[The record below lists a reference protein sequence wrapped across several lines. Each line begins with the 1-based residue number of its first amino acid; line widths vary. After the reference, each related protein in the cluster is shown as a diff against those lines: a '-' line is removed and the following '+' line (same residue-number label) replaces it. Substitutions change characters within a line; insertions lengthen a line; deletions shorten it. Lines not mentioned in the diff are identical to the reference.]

1 MRDGIILINKP
12 KGPSSNQTLQKVK
25 QRLAIKK
32 AGHFGTLDPL
42 ASGLLI
48 IGLNKGTKLSKLFL
62 NDDKSYE
69 AVIKFGQRTNTDD
82 AEGDVIDTS
91 LKKVSKSEVV
101 VVPEFKVIIPV
112 FPITSPVRLPVTL
125 PIKLPVVVS
134 IFAVSAWIPDHCNEE
149 VPKV

>member
-101 VVPEFKVIIPV
+101 E
-112 FPITSPVRLPVTL
+112 TL
-125 PIKLPVVVS
+125 SSFVGVQR
-134 IFAVSAWIPDHCNEE
+134 F
-149 VPKV
+149 

>member
-62 NDDKSYE
+62 RKMMNL
-69 AVIKFGQRTNTDD
+69 VIQSPINKLKTN
-82 AEGDVIDTS
+82 IP
-91 LKKVSKSEVV
+91 SKG
-101 VVPEFKVIIPV
+101 P
-112 FPITSPVRLPVTL
+112 
-125 PIKLPVVVS
+125 
-134 IFAVSAWIPDHCNEE
+134 
-149 VPKV
+149 

>member
-1 MRDGIILINKP
+1 MSDGIILINKP

-69 AVIKFGQRTNTDD
+69 L
-82 AEGDVIDTS
+82 S
-91 LKKVSKSEVV
+91 L
-101 VVPEFKVIIPV
+101 IHI
-112 FPITSPVRLPVTL
+112 
-125 PIKLPVVVS
+125 
-134 IFAVSAWIPDHCNEE
+134 
-149 VPKV
+149 

>member
-91 LKKVSKSEVV
+91 LKKVSK
-101 VVPEFKVIIPV
+101 
-112 FPITSPVRLPVTL
+112 
-125 PIKLPVVVS
+125 
-134 IFAVSAWIPDHCNEE
+134 
-149 VPKV
+149 